1 MKRAANFFLRCGV
14 FLIGAAALAALTLVI
29 AAGALLKL
37 ADWREVAATVVR
49 VESGYQLSL
58 RERPAVTFFPALTL
72 TSAAAAL
79 QYPGAADAA
88 TAVAFDRFAFTL
100 PWADLWRNRGT
111 AAVVTIDGLQLNLAW
126 PALIGGE
133 GDAARTDFSIAA
145 PGFGGRLP
153 TVAPFIR
160 RITVSGGEL
169 RLATTAAGMVTISDA
184 NFTVTAAGD
193 TVTVDSLTAAIQ
205 AAGIR
210 GTVAASAAA
219 DFTSDAAAD
228 IINTASG
235 TATLTA
241 AGGIALP
248 GLSGALGGIGG
259 RPAAGDYRLSA
270 TVELRGGRAI
280 NRDLRMSGDWF
291 TAAGDGSVA
300 LSGGAIDYL
309 LRVRLPGGLSVP
321 LRIGG
326 TLGAP
331 TYAVDAVDLLRQLVE

>member
-72 TSAAAAL
+72 TSAAAVL
-79 QYPGAADAA
+79 QYPGDADAA

-111 AAVVTIDGLQLNLAW
+111 AAVVAIDGLQLNLAW
-126 PALIGGE
+126 SALIGGE
-133 GDAARTDFSIAA
+133 GDAVRTDFSIAA

-153 TVAPFIR
+153 AVAPFIR

-169 RLATTAAGMVTISDA
+169 RLATAAGMVTISDA

-193 TVTVDSLTAAIQ
+193 TVTVDSLTADIQ

-210 GTVAASAAA
+210 GTVAATASA
-219 DFTSDAAAD
+219 DFTSAAAAD

-259 RPAAGDYRLSA
+259 RSAAGDYRLSA
-270 TVELRGGRAI
+270 TVELRGGSAI

-309 LRVRLPGGLSVP
+309 LRVRIPGGLSVP

-331 TYAVDAVDLLRQLVE
+331 TYAVDAVDVLRQLVE